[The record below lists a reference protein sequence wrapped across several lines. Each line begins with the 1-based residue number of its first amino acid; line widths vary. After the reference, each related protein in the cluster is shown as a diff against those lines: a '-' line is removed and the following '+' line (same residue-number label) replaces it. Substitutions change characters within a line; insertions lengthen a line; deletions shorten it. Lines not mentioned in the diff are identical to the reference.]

1 MDTEAT
7 PDLQVIY
14 SPVRHEFQLLT
25 RFLQEEFCPVEP
37 FIFQILQHIAKFRGK
52 QMRPGLLFFARRLGA
67 DGVIGRE
74 SDTLDDAIKIG
85 AVVELIHTATLVHD
99 DILDDAKLR
108 RNVETVHRHWGE
120 RAAVLIGDFIYSR
133 AFHLSTQVPGMA
145 GILSDT
151 THTICEGEL
160 LQIGN
165 RFRPDLDEVT
175 YMEIIR
181 KKTAILY
188 AVSCELG
195 GMLGGL
201 DAARCARLREFG
213 LQLGMAFQIVDDCLD
228 YSGKEAVAGKS
239 LGTDLHQGKVTL
251 PLIYLMECLSA
262 EEGAW
267 LRETLHTPLDSASE
281 ARIHK
286 LVHQHGVVAEA
297 FSRAEA
303 FVEAAKK
310 ILSEVLD
317 GHPAGEDPTGDPPID
332 NAIRESLELV
342 SDYMI
347 RRQR

>member
-52 QMRPGLLFFARRLGA
+52 QIRPALLFLARRLAGDGA
-67 DGVIGRE
+67 NDLGHAN
-74 SDTLDDAIKIG
+74 LNDAIKIG
-85 AVVELIHTATLVHD
+85 SVVELIHTATLVHD
-99 DILDDAKLR
+99 DILDDARLR

-188 AVSCELG
+188 AVSCGLG
-195 GMLGGL
+195 GLLGGL
-201 DAARCARLREFG
+201 DAARCERLREFG

-228 YSGKEAVAGKS
+228 YAGKEAVAGKS

-262 EEGAW
+262 EEAAW
-267 LRETLHTPLDSASE
+267 LRQTLHTPLDVESE
-281 ARIHK
+281 ARIHQ
-286 LVHQHGVVAEA
+286 LVHHHGVVAEA
-297 FSRAEA
+297 FSRAEG
-303 FVEAAKK
+303 FVQSGKK
-310 ILSEVLD
+310 ILSEVLN
-317 GHPAGEDPTGDPPID
+317 GDPTGDGV
-332 NAIRESLELV
+332 RESLELV
-342 SDYMI
+342 CDYMI